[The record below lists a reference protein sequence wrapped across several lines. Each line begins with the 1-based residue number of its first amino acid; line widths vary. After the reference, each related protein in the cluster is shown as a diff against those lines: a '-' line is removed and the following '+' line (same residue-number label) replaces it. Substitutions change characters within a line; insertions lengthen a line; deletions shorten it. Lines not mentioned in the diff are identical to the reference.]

1 MLRGETPSPSNRP
14 DDRDRQPRVR
24 RAFGVLS
31 RFIKQ
36 EAVRSQERKPVPIAS
51 LKDDFVV
58 LDTEETASAQPER
71 IFPFENCPRAILEN
85 MLGDADHLGAGKVFG
100 EHFAYRRASLHRL
113 PNDLMI
119 DGSPTLL
126 PPPRAGE
133 VVGWGKWPS
142 PLDRHG

>member
-1 MLRGETPSPSNRP
+1 MQKRVLFQLKITET
-14 DDRDRQPRVR
+14 
-24 RAFGVLS
+24 
-31 RFIKQ
+31 
-36 EAVRSQERKPVPIAS
+36 
-51 LKDDFVV
+51 
-58 LDTEETASAQPER
+58 SAQPER
-71 IFPFENCPRAILEN
+71 IFPLENCPRAILEN